1 MRRLFFIC
9 LFSLFGCFG
18 KQSDSQGDKFNIPQP
33 IGLVNDYEKSFTTE
47 EEKRI
52 DSLLQSIN
60 ARGKVQIAFA
70 TFDSSYAPDSLFAK
84 YSLQVA
90 RQWGIG
96 DKNKNNGI
104 FLCLS
109 LTMRNVQIRTGLG
122 IEDLVTDSLVA
133 RVIDSTIIPAF
144 KKREFAQGVY
154 SGIEMLGRISE
165 DRIR

>member
-1 MRRLFFIC
+1 MRC
-9 LFSLFGCFG
+9 LIVISLFILSGCAG
-18 KQSDSQGDKFNIPQP
+18 KVSAPIEEKYKIPQP
-33 IGLVNDYEKSFTTE
+33 IGLINDYEKSFTPA

-52 DSLLQSIN
+52 DSLIQSIN
-60 ARGKVQIAFA
+60 ARGKVKIAFA
-70 TFDSSYAPDSLFAK
+70 TFDSSYVPDSLFAK

-90 RQWGIG
+90 KQWGIG
-96 DKNKNNGI
+96 DKNKSNGI

-122 IEDLVTDSLVA
+122 VEDLVTDSMIS

-144 KKREFAQGVY
+144 KRKEYAQGVY
-154 SGIEMLGRISE
+154 SGLEVLGQISE